1 MAPQRYVYN
10 VHDVISCLNFILLLL
25 STLLVYRGIRI
36 SIISLIANIIKNLI
50 FQTFPERQNQTYYSL
65 TVFVKYLFCNLFN
78 IHAFSEGFLLLL
90 NTIHP
95 FPLW

>member
-50 FQTFPERQNQTYYSL
+50 FQTFPERQNPNL
-65 TVFVKYLFCNLFN
+65 LFSYCVCEILILQF
-78 IHAFSEGFLLLL
+78 I
-90 NTIHP
+90 
-95 FPLW
+95 